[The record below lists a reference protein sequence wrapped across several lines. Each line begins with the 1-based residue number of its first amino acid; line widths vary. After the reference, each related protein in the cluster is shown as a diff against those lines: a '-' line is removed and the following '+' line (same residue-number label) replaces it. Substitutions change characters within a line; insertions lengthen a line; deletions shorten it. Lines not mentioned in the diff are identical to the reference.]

1 VRRPRDG
8 PARGPCLAGRRLLA
22 ALSLLIAAAA
32 LADTTLVVEV
42 VWGNRV
48 LGVLEALD
56 TPTGLSLPLLDLCE
70 LLQVSV
76 LEREQDLVLSTPLGT
91 APVPK
96 NRLSFR
102 DGAPFID
109 EGVVREVLAIELTLD
124 RATLTLRLD
133 LPWRPA
139 KAGEAAAAP
148 ELVPEVGPPANA
160 ISSVRGSLS
169 YVTQSGDSQVNGSLL
184 MRGRALDG
192 AWRLWW
198 EDSTAGPSL
207 VREAAWYRGW
217 GRKMVLAGK
226 QAVQTSPLLDSFDL
240 AGAQYGWS
248 SVRRGAATGY
258 FEGQQLI
265 TRQATP
271 IRTFRGSAPAASVV
285 VLKLDGTRVAA
296 QQVGFS
302 GEYEFV
308 DVELPSRGLIV
319 VEVEIYQRQNLTVP
333 IEVRRQLS
341 TASALLLADGAT
353 TVATGGGLA
362 GRFTSGFIGSSS
374 GEPSHP
380 GGYFYARHG
389 LTDWATAEA
398 SVEALGSHVEGSA
411 GLVAQLSRPFLL
423 QAALVGGGGEVG
435 WDASLSGS
443 FERGILSVRS
453 QSQPAG
459 LTYYG
464 LSADRWDH
472 IAEGF
477 YRVSSG
483 LDLGLIARRINDG
496 VEEADFVRPTVRWR
510 PFSRLSLSAFPDTYG
525 DYQANLFA
533 QPGRNVWLA
542 VNYAKTTNAE
552 LTVGVAQNLQVGVT
566 AEAGGGL
573 DERYTAYLGGSWA
586 RFPGLTF
593 KAGAITSA
601 GRSGGL
607 LSVNAPIGFGLLGAL
622 DYQAVPSRVS
632 GPAFSQ
638 PRLSIS
644 VIADLA
650 VAGRG
655 LVPAS
660 ASGMVR
666 GSGAVAGR
674 LRAAEGLSLP
684 GVSLADVA
692 VLVDGRSRGMTGA
705 QGAYFIGYLPEGV
718 HTVEIDVGNLPIALV
733 PVKSVRVARVVS
745 GGVTRVDF
753 ELRLEFGLAGRVRD
767 AIGTPLAG
775 VRVELVAP
783 GGEIVARGRTDS
795 FGLYRIDGVAT
806 GRYVVRLSK
815 DSVPEGVVPP
825 SREIAIVDDF
835 LFDQD
840 VTLPVAVP
848 PMPADGDQPD

>member
-1 VRRPRDG
+1 MRRPVDDTARRPR
-8 PARGPCLAGRRLLA
+8 PAGRRLLA
-22 ALSLLIAAAA
+22 ALSLLIAGAA

-42 VWGNRV
+42 VWGTRV
-48 LGVLEALD
+48 LGTFEALE
-56 TPTGLSLPLLDLCE
+56 TPKGLSLPLLDLCE
-70 LLQVSV
+70 LLQVTV
-76 LEREQDLVLSTPLGT
+76 LEREQDFMLSTPLGT

-96 NRLSFR
+96 ERLSFR
-102 DGAPFID
+102 EGAPFID
-109 EGVVREVLAIELTLD
+109 EAMLRELLAIELKLD

-133 LPWRPA
+133 VPWRPA
-139 KAGEAAAAP
+139 RAGEAVPGP

-169 YVTQSGDSQVNGSLL
+169 RVTQGDDSRLDGSLL
-184 MRGRALDG
+184 LRGRALDG

-198 EDSTAGPSL
+198 EDSTTGPGL
-207 VREAAWYRGW
+207 VREAAWYRAFD
-217 GRKMVLAGK
+217 RSMVLAGK
-226 QAVQTSPLLDSFDL
+226 QTVQTSPLLDSFDL
-240 AGAQYGWS
+240 AGVQYGWN
-248 SVRRGAATGY
+248 SVRRRAATGY
-258 FEGQQLI
+258 FEGQQL
-265 TRQATP
+265 TMRQATP
-271 IRTFRGSAPAASVV
+271 FRTFRGSAPPASVV
-285 VLKLDGTRVAA
+285 ALKLDGARVAT
-296 QQVGFS
+296 QQVGYS

-308 DVELPSRGLIV
+308 DVALPSRGLIV
-319 VEVEIYQRQNLTVP
+319 VEIEIYQRQNLTVP

-362 GRFTSGFIGSSS
+362 GRFTSGFIGSTS

-380 GGYFYARHG
+380 GGYSFVRHG
-389 LTDWATAEA
+389 LTDWATVEGSLEA
-398 SVEALGSHVEGSA
+398 IGSHVEGSA

-423 QAALVGGGGEVG
+423 QATLVGGGGEVG
-435 WDASLSGS
+435 YDAGLSGS
-443 FERGILSVRS
+443 FERGILSLRS

-459 LTYYG
+459 LTFYG

-477 YRVSSG
+477 YRLSEG
-483 LDLGLIARRINDG
+483 FDLGLIARRINDG

-510 PFSRLSLSAFPDTYG
+510 PFSRLYVSAYPDSYG

-533 QPGRNVWLA
+533 QPGRDVWLA

-552 LTVGVAQNLQVGVT
+552 LTIGVTPMLQVGVT

-601 GRSGGL
+601 GRTGGL

-632 GPAFSQ
+632 GPALSE
-638 PRLSIS
+638 PRLSLS
-644 VIADLA
+644 VVADLA

-666 GSGAVAGR
+666 GSGALAGR
-674 LRAAEGLSLP
+674 LRLAAGLSLP
-684 GVSLADVA
+684 GVSLADVG

-705 QGAYFIGYLPEGV
+705 QGAFFIGYLPEGV

-733 PVKSVRVARVVS
+733 PVTVPAGRAGGQRRGDPRRLRAA
-745 GGVTRVDF
+745 GGVRA
-753 ELRLEFGLAGRVRD
+753 RRPGAGRDRHTCGRVGRR
-767 AIGTPLAG
+767 AG
-775 VRVELVAP
+775 
-783 GGEIVARGRTDS
+783 GHGR
-795 FGLYRIDGVAT
+795 
-806 GRYVVRLSK
+806 
-815 DSVPEGVVPP
+815 
-825 SREIAIVDDF
+825 
-835 LFDQD
+835 
-840 VTLPVAVP
+840 
-848 PMPADGDQPD
+848 